1 VYNAYKIKANTVWK
15 YIKKA
20 LSGFFWKEKAICSS
34 PIVRRLD
41 VTKSHDL
48 GQEIR
53 HRLDAGDC
61 KIVKITDY
69 PLR

>member
-1 VYNAYKIKANTVWK
+1 VYNAYKIKSNTVWK
-15 YIKKA
+15 CIKKA
-20 LSGFFWKEKAICSS
+20 LSGFFWKEKATRSS
-34 PIVRRLD
+34 TIVRNLD
-41 VTKSHDL
+41 AKQSRAL